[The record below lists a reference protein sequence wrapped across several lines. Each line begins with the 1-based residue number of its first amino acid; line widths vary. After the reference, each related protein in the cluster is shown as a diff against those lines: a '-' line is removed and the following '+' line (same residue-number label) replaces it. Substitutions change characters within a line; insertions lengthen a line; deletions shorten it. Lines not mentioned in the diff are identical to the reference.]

1 MARRAHLDIGSGSS
15 SDDPVVL
22 GVTPVVL
29 DLDDPQAAHSSVTGA
44 KAAALAR
51 ARQIGLPVL
60 AGFAI
65 TVDGTSSGLGS
76 DDLREAWRGLSQD
89 GVRTLAVRSSSTV
102 EDSSTTSMAG
112 HFTSVLDVR
121 GWEGFVA
128 AVGEVLSTAGDDP
141 MAVLVQPM
149 LDARLGGV
157 LFGVDPISGRR
168 DRILVEVVHG
178 GPVSL
183 VSGGVVARS
192 HVLTTRGRLVDM
204 TVGEGP
210 TLSRHQRRE
219 LAHLAARTAS
229 AFGGPQDVEWAV
241 DGDDHLWLLQS
252 RPVTAAG
259 GAGETGPIFGP
270 GPVAETLPDPLSA
283 LEEDLWAD
291 PLRDGIRDALITLGT
306 ASRRALRR
314 SPVVVSVG
322 GLLAADLRLLGIEG
336 GPKRHLAWLDPRDP
350 ARRLA
355 AAWRVG
361 RLRRAMPSLAVDM
374 IEAVDAEL
382 AGVPPMS
389 RLDDEL
395 LLRLLERSRD
405 ALHAV
410 HGHEVLAGMLGLED
424 GGAGATAALAAVA
437 RHREAGCDDDEIV
450 AIDPTVLALYP
461 PRIGRA
467 PSFPPVPHAVVAL
480 RQVPLATRE
489 ALRLR
494 ARWLHEV
501 GARAAVE
508 AGRRLVAKRALDDV
522 ALVRHLRLEELRAV
536 FAGGPVAVDLAT
548 RSQGRVPAPLPAA
561 FRLDAEGRVHAVTT
575 SSGGSRGAG
584 GGRGIGPVH
593 HAADGPPPEGAVL
606 VTRTLDPGLAG
617 VLPGLSG
624 LVAETGSVLSHLA
637 IVARELG
644 VATVVGLPDA
654 GSLRTGTL
662 VVVDGDTGEVQP
674 VEERG

>member
-1 MARRAHLDIGSGSS
+1 MERRSHLDIGAERPA
-15 SDDPVVL
+15 DDPVVMGDAL
-22 GVTPVVL
+22 VL
-29 DLDDPQAAHSSVTGA
+29 DLDEARAVAAAVTGA

-60 AGFAI
+60 PGFAV
-65 TVDGTSSGLGS
+65 TVDGASSGL
-76 DDLREAWRGLSQD
+76 DAPELRAAWRRLSD
-89 GVRTLAVRSSSTV
+89 EGSRALAVRSSSTV

-121 GWEGFVA
+121 GWDGFVD
-128 AVGEVLSTAGDDP
+128 AVHEVLATAGDHP

-157 LFGVDPISGRR
+157 LFGIDPISGRH

-178 GPVSL
+178 GPASL

-192 HVLTTRGRLVDM
+192 HVLTTHGRLVDM

-210 TLSRHQRRE
+210 TLTVRQRRE
-219 LAHLAARTAS
+219 LAHLAASTAK
-229 AFGGPQDVEWAV
+229 AFGGPQDVEWAIDN
-241 DGDDHLWLLQS
+241 DGHLWLLQS

-259 GAGETGPIFGP
+259 ASGETGPIFGP

-283 LEEDLWAD
+283 LEGDLWAE
-291 PLRDGIRDALITLGT
+291 PLRDGIRDALLTLGT
-306 ASRRALRR
+306 SSRRALRR

-322 GLLAADLRLLGIEG
+322 GRLAADLRLLGIEG
-336 GPKRHLAWLDPRDP
+336 GPKRRLAWLDPRDP
-350 ARRLA
+350 SRRLA

-361 RLRRAMPSLAVDM
+361 RLRRAMPSIAADLL
-374 IEAVDAEL
+374 EAVDAEL
-382 AGVPPMS
+382 ATVPPMV

-395 LLRLLERSRD
+395 LVRLLVRSRD

-437 RHREAGCDDDEIV
+437 RHREVGRDDEEIV
-450 AIDPTVLALYP
+450 AVDPTVLALYP
-461 PRIGRA
+461 PQIGRVPA
-467 PSFPPVPHAVVAL
+467 FPPVPSAVIAL
-480 RQVPLATRE
+480 RQAPLAARE

-494 ARWLHEV
+494 ARWLQEL

-508 AGRRLVAKRALDDV
+508 AGRRLVARRALDDV
-522 ALVRHLRLEELRAV
+522 MQVRHLRLDELVAA
-536 FAGGPVAVDLAT
+536 FAGTPAPADLAT
-548 RSQGRVPAPLPAA
+548 RTETRPSPPLPPA
-561 FRLDAEGRVHAVTT
+561 FRLDDDGGVHAVTT
-575 SSGGSRGAG
+575 STGGSRGAG
-584 GGRGIGPVH
+584 GGRGVGPVH
-593 HAADGPPPEGAVL
+593 HADDGPPPEGAVL
-606 VTRTLDPGLAG
+606 VTRTLDPGLAA

-644 VATVVGLPDA
+644 IATVVGLPDA
-654 GSLRTGTL
+654 GSLRTGTV
-662 VVVDGDTGEVQP
+662 VVVDGETGEVQP

>member
-1 MARRAHLDIGSGSS
+1 MGRRSHLDTGAERS
-15 SDDPVVL
+15 SDEPVVI
-22 GVTPVVL
+22 PDAPPVL
-29 DLDDPQAAHSSVTGA
+29 DLDDAQATTATVTGA

-51 ARQIGLPVL
+51 ARLVGLPVL
-60 AGFAI
+60 PGFAV
-65 TVDGTSSGLGS
+65 TVDGASSGLDAPELHAAWRRLS
-76 DDLREAWRGLSQD
+76 DDGSRA
-89 GVRTLAVRSSSTV
+89 LAVRSSSTV

-121 GWEGFVA
+121 GWDGFVD
-128 AVGEVLSTAGDDP
+128 AVHEVLATAGDDP

-157 LFGVDPISGRR
+157 LFGIDPISGRH
-168 DRILVEVVHG
+168 DRVLVEVVHG

-192 HVLTTRGRLVDM
+192 HVLTTHGRLVDM

-210 TLSRHQRRE
+210 KLTVRQRRE
-219 LAHLAARTAS
+219 LAHLAASTAK
-229 AFGGPQDVEWAV
+229 AFDGPQDVEWAI
-241 DGDDHLWLLQS
+241 DTNGHLWLLQS

-259 GAGETGPIFGP
+259 APGETGPIFGP

-283 LEEDLWAD
+283 LEEDLWAA

-336 GPKRHLAWLDPRDP
+336 GPKRRLAWLDPRDP

-361 RLRRAMPSLAVDM
+361 RLRRAMPSLAADV

-382 AGVPPMS
+382 AAVPPLV

-395 LLRLLERSRD
+395 LLRLLERSSE

-437 RHREAGCDDDEIV
+437 RHREAGRDDEEIV

-467 PSFPPVPHAVVAL
+467 PAFPPVPHAVVAL
-480 RQVPLATRE
+480 RQAPLAARE

-508 AGRRLVAKRALDDV
+508 AGRRLVAKRALDDA
-522 ALVRHLRLEELRAV
+522 ALVRHLRLAELREV
-536 FAGGPVAVDLAT
+536 FAGGSVPADLAA
-548 RSQGRVPAPLPAA
+548 RSEARLPAPLPAA

-584 GGRGIGPVH
+584 GGRGVGPVH

-617 VLPGLSG
+617 VLPGLAG
-624 LVAETGSVLSHLA
+624 LVSETGSVLSHLA

-654 GSLRTGTL
+654 GSLRSGTV
-662 VVVDGDTGEVQP
+662 VVVDGETGEVQP
-674 VEERG
+674 VEARD